1 MLRIFPAADSRSRVR
16 LQTVRARQV
25 RKSSKSE
32 VKYWRRTNIRSS
44 QVLMKGEN
52 NCSFALIFRKGRN
65 VYSCEPS
72 RKVVIVVEVMDSYH
86 CHQTPAGETGGTTTE
101 ETDEEGERE

>member
-1 MLRIFPAADSRSRVR
+1 MFPAADSRSRLR
-16 LQTVRARQV
+16 LETVRARQV

-32 VKYWRRTNIRSS
+32 VKYWRTNIRSS

-52 NCSFALIFRKGRN
+52 NCSFAVIFRKGRN
-65 VYSCEPS
+65 VYSCETS
-72 RKVVIVVEVMDSYH
+72 RKVMIVVEVMDSYH
-86 CHQTPAGETGGTTTE
+86 CHQTPAGETGGKTTE